1 MFYMLIRVEPE
12 WTDQV
17 IGLLNIQPEVNKK
30 KEEVSYFKVNLEQV
44 RILEKEFVTFTIMHH

>member
-1 MFYMLIRVEPE
+1 MLIRVEPE